1 MIAGLLLVVA
11 GVWLLTQTLSGGLL
25 NRVLK

>member
-25 NRVLK
+25 ELVLR